1 MKYKLSNKLQS
12 ISAINDYHGL
22 GKEAAMKLEA
32 GESIELK
39 KPPQIFIDN
48 GQALQTLATIM
59 FLTIIRMFLV
69 SIRTYFLS
77 FKLNKIS
84 RPSY

>member
-1 MKYKLSNKLQS
+1 MNYKLSKKIES

-39 KPPQIFIDN
+39 NPPQIFIDN
-48 GQALQTLATIM
+48 GYLIEA
-59 FLTIIRMFLV
+59 
-69 SIRTYFLS
+69 
-77 FKLNKIS
+77 KNKGDK
-84 RPSY
+84 